1 MGEEYNRSMPCRM
14 SHASIDAE
22 TRKSRNMPEDLIRLC
37 VGIENVTD
45 LIQDLQKAVAFRLP
59 TAVTLD
65 DGCRC
70 YLWGASQKT
79 DSIDLRSF
87 NFGNVLDYSRV
98 H

>member
-1 MGEEYNRSMPCRM
+1 M

-45 LIQDLQKAVAFRLP
+45 LIRDLQNAVPIRLS

-65 DGCRC
+65 DGCWC

-79 DSIDLRSF
+79 ESIVLKPGDLILETF
-87 NFGNVLDYSRV
+87 
-98 H
+98 